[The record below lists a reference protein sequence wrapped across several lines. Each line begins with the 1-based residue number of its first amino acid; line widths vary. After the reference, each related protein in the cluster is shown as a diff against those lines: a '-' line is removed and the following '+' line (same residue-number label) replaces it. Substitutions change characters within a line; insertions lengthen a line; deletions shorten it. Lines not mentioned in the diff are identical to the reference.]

1 MLKSLGLHKYL
12 IYVLFAPLY
21 SPHPVKPL
29 TNTAMQGEKK
39 PESRSVLEKL
49 KSTINP
55 GKTAPPTTAED
66 ETNQVL
72 KVSWSKG
79 AVDKVLI

>member
-1 MLKSLGLHKYL
+1 MLKTLGLHKYL
-12 IYVLFAPLY
+12 IYLLFALLH

-29 TNTAMQGEKK
+29 TNTTVQGEKK

-55 GKTAPPTTAED
+55 GRSAPVTTAED
-66 ETNQVL
+66 EQNQVL
-72 KVSWSKG
+72 KVS
-79 AVDKVLI
+79 

>member
-1 MLKSLGLHKYL
+1 MQSQGLHKYF
-12 IYVLFAPLY
+12 IYLLFAPLY

-29 TNTAMQGEKK
+29 TNTTVQGEKK

-55 GKTAPPTTAED
+55 GRSASATTAED
-66 ETNQVL
+66 EQNQVL
-72 KVSWSKG
+72 KV
-79 AVDKVLI
+79 

>member
-1 MLKSLGLHKYL
+1 MMKCLGQCKYFTYL
-12 IYVLFAPLY
+12 RFAPLY

-29 TNTAMQGEKK
+29 TSTTLQGEKK

-55 GKTAPPTTAED
+55 ARSAPATTAED
-66 ETNQVL
+66 EKNQVL
-72 KVSWSKG
+72 EV
-79 AVDKVLI
+79 

>member
-1 MLKSLGLHKYL
+1 MMKGLGQRKYL
-12 IYVLFAPLY
+12 IDLLFAPLY

-29 TNTAMQGEKK
+29 TNTTLQGEKK

-55 GKTAPPTTAED
+55 GRSAPPTTAED
-66 ETNQVL
+66 EKTQVL
-72 KVSWSKG
+72 EV
-79 AVDKVLI
+79 